1 MYAKNEIIIEIND
14 MSKYDE
20 ISTIINRYCKLQ
32 SGELNDLGSLE
43 KDNKDYIPEFG
54 IYKFKEGHN
63 VKDLIKDLKM
73 LCKYITFKDRDSKKI
88 LQYIGTLII
97 SFEDIKFLQP
107 DTLKQLDKI
116 KVLKTEFGYCK
127 GNKPFIRPME
137 TTHLMDVGYSE
148 LIYLISDSVDHII
161 DLKLLVENKLL
172 EIDSNFKVEFRLFD

>member
-1 MYAKNEIIIEIND
+1 M
-14 MSKYDE
+14 
-20 ISTIINRYCKLQ
+20 
-32 SGELNDLGSLE
+32 
-43 KDNKDYIPEFG
+43 
-54 IYKFKEGHN
+54 
-63 VKDLIKDLKM
+63 
-73 LCKYITFKDRDSKKI
+73 
-88 LQYIGTLII
+88 
-97 SFEDIKFLQP
+97 QP